1 MFWSPFVIALRTL
14 TIIPVPGRD
23 TDRFHQALLF
33 FPLVGGIL
41 GLFHLLTFRLLSL
54 SAELLSLSGVILCTT
69 NYLLNGALHLDG
81 FADTADA
88 FGTVRDREKTLQ
100 ILKDPHLGTYGVA
113 AIVLFILWRVV
124 LYQSLAEKNSLIW
137 VIPCLAF
144 SRTVQGILLC
154 TLPYARDKSGKAFVF
169 SGKPIY
175 GLFLLIEILVI
186 GTIIFFYKGAF
197 LSVLPLLCG
206 FLFIIPVISL
216 YLHRI
221 NGITG
226 DGVGASS
233 ELFELG
239 FLTATIVI
247 L

>member
-1 MFWSPFVIALRTL
+1 MLA
-14 TIIPVPGRD
+14 
-23 TDRFHQALLF
+23 
-33 FPLVGGIL
+33 
-41 GLFHLLTFRLLSL
+41 
-54 SAELLSLSGVILCTT
+54 LSGVILCIT
-69 NYLLNGALHLDG
+69 NYVLNGALHLDG

-113 AIVLFILWRVV
+113 AIVLLILWRVV

-137 VIPCLAF
+137 VIPCLAL
-144 SRTVQGILLC
+144 SRAVQGILLC

-169 SGKPIY
+169 SGKPLY
-175 GLFLLIEILVI
+175 GLFLLIEILVTGAI
-186 GTIIFFYKGAF
+186 LYYYKGAS
-197 LSVLPLLCG
+197 LSVLPFLSG
-206 FLFIIPVISL
+206 ILFIIPAIGL
-216 YLHRI
+216 YLYRI